1 MRTYANCFAL
11 TFLLAASI
19 VQTCHAA
26 LVERDW
32 LAPGDGAIT
41 WDTATG
47 LEWLDLTETAGLSF
61 NQVAAQLGAG
71 DTYEQFS
78 YATDEQIR
86 DLLAAVGLKEF
97 DGGLSDQGPK
107 VEYLLNFWGVLL
119 DLGSGERSEY
129 LTAITAGLP
138 PDQHWSGRVYWL
150 SDNQAAVNVLL
161 FGYDDDYGN
170 LTIGS
175 ALIRPAGNVT
185 VDGDVNEDGQV
196 NIADLLIVH
205 RVVLGLPAPSG
216 VEPGHADFY
225 PSTVPDGI
233 IGVSDLLLMYQLLLE

>member
-1 MRTYANCFAL
+1 MRIYVNYFVL
-11 TFLLAASI
+11 TLFLTESI
-19 VQTCHAA
+19 VQTCYAA

-32 LAPGDGAIT
+32 LVTGDGAIT

-61 NQVAAQLGAG
+61 NQVNAQLGVG
-71 DTYEQFS
+71 NTYENFS

-86 DLLAAVGLKEF
+86 GLFAAVGLKEF

-119 DLGSGERSEY
+119 NLGTGERSEY
-129 LTAITAGLP
+129 LTGMTAGLP
-138 PDQHWSGRVYWL
+138 LAQHWSGRVYWL

-161 FGYDDDYGN
+161 FANDDDYGN
-170 LTIGS
+170 ITIGS
-175 ALIRPAGNVT
+175 ALIRHASNVT

-196 NIADLLIVH
+196 NVADLVIVQQI
-205 RVVLGLPAPSG
+205 VLGLSAPPG
-216 VEPGHADFY
+216 TEPGHADFY
-225 PSTVPDGI
+225 PPTAPDGI
-233 IGVSDLLLMYQLLLE
+233 INASDLLLMYQLLLK